1 MTMSNIKKIPMYFGK
16 SLISIIFRG
25 RIQKGLFASMKWS
38 EKSFGGWFPKIFG
51 SYEFKIQEHLETLLV
66 EKPNP
71 VVFDIGAAEGFY
83 AVGLATCGATVV
95 AWEGEEVVR
104 DELIKV
110 AERNNVKDLVE
121 VRGYCESDELVTLI
135 KERGAPD
142 ILIMDTEGYETKLI
156 TEELLKICQSTKFII
171 ELHGDDAIR
180 HVSDTFGRAAI
191 PGKLF
196 DHSAFEV
203 TEWPHYEWITNT
215 IKKFLLEERRVPG
228 GNPYF
233 LSAQ

>member
-1 MTMSNIKKIPMYFGK
+1 MNFGK
-16 SLISIIFRG
+16 SLISVIFGG
-25 RIQKGLFASMKWS
+25 RIQKGPFAGMKCAK
-38 EKSFGGWFPKIFG
+38 KSFGSWFPKIFG
-51 SYEFKIQEHLETLLV
+51 AYEFKIQEHLETLLT
-66 EKPNP
+66 EQPNP
-71 VVFDIGAAEGFY
+71 TVFDIGAADGFY
-83 AVGLATCGATVV
+83 AIGLATCGATVT
-95 AWEGEEVVR
+95 AWEGEEVIR

-110 AERNNVKDLVE
+110 AKRNSVTDLVE

-142 ILIMDTEGYETKLI
+142 ILIMDTEGYEMKLI
-156 TEELLKICQSTKFII
+156 TDELLELCQSTKFII

-180 HVSDTFGRAAI
+180 HVSDTFGRAGI

-203 TEWPHYEWITNT
+203 TEWPHYEWIPGT
-215 IKKFLLEERRVPG
+215 IKKIMLGEHRVPG

-233 LSAQ
+233 LSDQ